1 MRTILLLAAGVLL
14 TTTASHSAF
23 AADIKDRLLNKRAG
37 CETLEFWF
45 KADGTAQTS
54 DINDDDI
61 YWVSTE
67 NEVKWQSTEVEITI
81 AVLAKKFLLT
91 ATPGG
96 IVEAGD
102 ISVVH

>member
-1 MRTILLLAAGVLL
+1 MLSLSIALAIAS
-14 TTTASHSAF
+14 TAAI

-45 KADGTAQTS
+45 KPDGTVQTS

-61 YWVSTE
+61 YWVSSE
-67 NEVKWQSTEVEITI
+67 KEVTWQPNQVAVTI
-81 AVLAKKFLLT
+81 AAVGKTFVLRAT
-91 ATPGG
+91 AEG

-102 ISVVH
+102 ICVVH